1 MGLFDF
7 VKNQFIEVIEAT
19 DFQQDRI
26 VFEFPVA
33 GHEIKMGAQLIV
45 REGQCAI
52 FLNDGTLADV
62 FGPGHYTLSTENMP
76 VLSKLKAW
84 KYGFNSP
91 FKAEV
96 FFVSTRLFTN
106 QKWGTQK
113 PVLMRDQEF
122 GMIRLSAFGVFAY
135 KVVQPDVF
143 MREVFGTLP
152 SFTTKDI
159 TEYLRRMI
167 TSSLADT
174 IGESNIAAIDMANSY
189 DELGMEARKKVQVK
203 FGELGLG
210 LQSLTIESISLP
222 EEVEKVIDK
231 RTSMGVLGDMGK
243 YTQYQAAEAI
253 RDFAQ
258 NEGGG
263 GIAAMG
269 VGMGAGVQVG
279 QVFAGAMNQ
288 NMAPRQP
295 AAPAPAPAQTI
306 ACASCGAQVPASA
319 KFCTECGKNPQPAGE
334 ICPGCG
340 ATVAA
345 GAKFC
350 PECGKPL
357 QQVCSKC
364 GAKVTGKFCPECGTP
379 AGN

>member
-19 DFQQDRI
+19 DFQQDMI

-52 FLNDGTLADV
+52 FLNEGTLADV

-263 GIAAMG
+263 GIAGMG

-279 QVFAGAMNQ
+279 QVFAGARNQ
-288 NMAPRQP
+288 TMAPRQP

-334 ICPGCG
+334 TCPGCG

>member
-19 DFQQDRI
+19 DFQQDMI

-52 FLNDGTLADV
+52 FLNEGTLADV

-174 IGESNIAAIDMANSY
+174 IGESNIAAIDMANSCLLY
-189 DELGMEARKKVQVK
+189 
-203 FGELGLG
+203 
-210 LQSLTIESISLP
+210 
-222 EEVEKVIDK
+222 
-231 RTSMGVLGDMGK
+231 TSPSP
-243 YTQYQAAEAI
+243 
-253 RDFAQ
+253 RD
-258 NEGGG
+258 
-263 GIAAMG
+263 
-269 VGMGAGVQVG
+269 
-279 QVFAGAMNQ
+279 
-288 NMAPRQP
+288 
-295 AAPAPAPAQTI
+295 
-306 ACASCGAQVPASA
+306 
-319 KFCTECGKNPQPAGE
+319 
-334 ICPGCG
+334 
-340 ATVAA
+340 
-345 GAKFC
+345 
-350 PECGKPL
+350 
-357 QQVCSKC
+357 
-364 GAKVTGKFCPECGTP
+364 
-379 AGN
+379 